1 MEQDIPNQLIRCPK
15 LGDEMTFSYCLR
27 ESGDLPCL
35 RIVRCWS
42 HIFDVESL
50 LKKTLGQEKWI
61 QFVKAKPP
69 DKMTNLIELIEAAK
83 AKK

>member
-1 MEQDIPNQLIRCPK
+1 MKSQHDDKLIRCPK

-27 ESGDLPCL
+27 ESIDLPCA

-42 HIFDVESL
+42 PFFDVETY
-50 LKKTLGQEKWI
+50 LKETMVPEQWDNFINAKT
-61 QFVKAKPP
+61 P
-69 DKMTNLIELIEAAK
+69 DKITSLIDLIAAAK

>member
-1 MEQDIPNQLIRCPK
+1 MGKDIHNQLIRCPK

-27 ESGDLPCL
+27 ESGDFPCA

-42 HIFDVESL
+42 NIFDVESL
-50 LKKTLGQEKWI
+50 LKETLGQEKWNL
-61 QFVKAKPP
+61 FESAKPS
-69 DKMTNLIELIEAAK
+69 DKMTSLLELIEAAK